1 MGGTKFLEEHILLSL
16 LRSAGEDETVPKIV
30 YDLYYR
36 ICTPILREVYGTL
49 NESDRESL
57 LEQAFA
63 EFWDQ
68 VESGRIHPPLKSGL
82 IHYFLS
88 ILEFKANRQSAA
100 SSGSMEDLKR
110 HMYKYSSSEALLEL
124 IKLGHRKTENE
135 IYQEFK
141 PPIINLLKR
150 DWHASPE
157 QAEFVC
163 NPAIAEAIKSFRNG
177 KPSPPLEVKLYTY
190 IFRIARN
197 QWLNRYDKEKRNR
210 EDSTEDEDFLA
221 LLEPKIFNSSTYLD
235 ELEGKNPWVKKLHA
249 ENNRDLLEKMLNLLT
264 EEQKRYIIMHR
275 IEGRSYEEI
284 QEILA
289 QENDNKSIVA
299 LRKAVF
305 DGLKKLKNILNSK

>member
-1 MGGTKFLEEHILLSL
+1 
-16 LRSAGEDETVPKIV
+16 
-30 YDLYYR
+30 
-36 ICTPILREVYGTL
+36 
-49 NESDRESL
+49 
-57 LEQAFA
+57 
-63 EFWDQ
+63 
-68 VESGRIHPPLKSGL
+68 
-82 IHYFLS
+82 
-88 ILEFKANRQSAA
+88 
-100 SSGSMEDLKR
+100 
-110 HMYKYSSSEALLEL
+110 
-124 IKLGHRKTENE
+124 
-135 IYQEFK
+135 
-141 PPIINLLKR
+141 
-150 DWHASPE
+150 
-157 QAEFVC
+157 
-163 NPAIAEAIKSFRNG
+163 
-177 KPSPPLEVKLYTY
+177 
-190 IFRIARN
+190 
-197 QWLNRYDKEKRNR
+197 LNRYDKEKRNR